1 MAGPGVFRSI
11 RFRLAA
17 TYTVVV
23 FTLAALVVGVVYVVF
38 SQTLDPEATEVLE
51 PRRVSSERGVAIFID
66 EGAVES
72 FEALVAEESLVRL
85 RQTSLVA
92 LAVLVPA
99 SFLAGWVIS
108 GRVLRPVGQITR
120 VAREIQASD
129 LSRRIELAGPD
140 DELKQLGD
148 TFDEMLDRI
157 EKGVEDQRR
166 FVQDTSHELRN
177 PLATMSLNLDVALDD
192 EKVATGELRDTLR
205 VLRRGV
211 DRLSSTVDDL
221 MRFARRELPR
231 TEAVWVELSAL
242 ADDVATEFRVPA
254 ATRAVDIQVLAA
266 PAPVRTDT
274 EAIHAAVANL
284 AANAVRMAPA
294 GSTVVFGS
302 GVIDTWSWVG
312 VHDDGPGI
320 DEEQHRLVFQ
330 RNWGADG
337 TRLSNEPRAGL
348 GLAIVRQVAEAGG
361 GRVTLQSVPGSGS
374 SFVIWL
380 PQTEGSDPSVVT
392 HDGIH
397 PVKDP
402 FETL

>member
-1 MAGPGVFRSI
+1 MAGVFRSI

-23 FTLAALVVGVVYVVF
+23 FTLAALVVGTVYVIF
-38 SQTLDPEATEVLE
+38 SQTLDPDALEGLE

-72 FEALVAEESLVRL
+72 FEVLVAEESLIRL
-85 RQTSLVA
+85 RQTSLIA
-92 LAVLVPA
+92 LAVLLPA
-99 SFLAGWVIS
+99 SFLAGWIIS
-108 GRVLRPVGQITR
+108 GRALRPVGQIAG
-120 VAREIQASD
+120 VAREIQAGD

-140 DELKQLGD
+140 DELKRLGD
-148 TFDEMLDRI
+148 TFDDMLERI
-157 EKGVEDQRR
+157 EQGVEDQRR

-192 EKVATGELRDTLR
+192 EDATEEELRDTLR

-231 TEAVWVELSAL
+231 SEAVLVELSSL
-242 ADDVATEFRVPA
+242 ADEVATEFRVPA
-254 ATRAVDIQVLAA
+254 ATRSVTIELMAG
-266 PAPVRTDT
+266 PAPVRTDA

-302 GVIDTWSWVG
+302 GVTEGWSWVG

-320 DEEQHRLVFQ
+320 EEETHRLVFQ

-337 TRLSNEPRAGL
+337 TRLSDEPRAGL

-361 GRVTLQSVPGSGS
+361 GRVTLQSEPGTGS

-380 PQTEGSDPSVVT
+380 PQAEDADPEVVT

-402 FETL
+402 FANL